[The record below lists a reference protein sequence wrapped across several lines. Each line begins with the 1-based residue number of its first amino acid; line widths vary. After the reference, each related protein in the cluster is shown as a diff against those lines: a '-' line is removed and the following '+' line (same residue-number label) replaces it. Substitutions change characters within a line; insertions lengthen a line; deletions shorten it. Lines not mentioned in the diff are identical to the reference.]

1 MKNILVT
8 GGAGYIGAKLVPALL
23 AEEYKVKVL
32 DLFIYGEDVF
42 DSIADKKNLECIKG
56 DMRNQALLDKYLSDI
71 DTVIHLACLSNDPS
85 FELNPALG
93 KSINLDAFRPLVKLS
108 IKNGVSRFIY
118 ASSSSVYGIKE
129 GENVTEDMCL
139 KPLTDYSK
147 YKAMCEDILH
157 EYKSPSF
164 TTCVVRPAT
173 ACGYSPRQRLDL
185 AVNILTNFAYH
196 KGEITIFGGE
206 QRRPNIHI
214 EDMIRAYLHIL
225 KQPDEKISGEVFNIG
240 YENHKIKELAH
251 IVKEVV
257 GFQVKLITTPTKD
270 NRSYHISSQKIK
282 RKLNFSPSYTIKKAI
297 QDLIDAFEQGKVPDA
312 LTNDRYYN
320 IRTMQALKLK
330 E

>member
-1 MKNILVT
+1 
-8 GGAGYIGAKLVPALL
+8 
-23 AEEYKVKVL
+23 
-32 DLFIYGEDVF
+32 
-42 DSIADKKNLECIKG
+42 
-56 DMRNQALLDKYLSDI
+56 
-71 DTVIHLACLSNDPS
+71 
-85 FELNPALG
+85 
-93 KSINLDAFRPLVKLS
+93 
-108 IKNGVSRFIY
+108 
-118 ASSSSVYGIKE
+118 
-129 GENVTEDMCL
+129 
-139 KPLTDYSK
+139 
-147 YKAMCEDILH
+147 MCEDILH

-206 QRRPNIHI
+206 QRRPSIHI

-257 GFQVKLITTPTKD
+257 GSQVKLITTPTKD

>member
-42 DSIADKKNLECIKG
+42 DRIADKKNLECIKG

-139 KPLTDYSK
+139 NPLTDYSK

-257 GFQVKLITTPTKD
+257 GSQVKLITTPTKD